1 LPDSISVIVMAF
13 NEAAGIEAV
22 VREIRGALDR
32 IGRRSEIVIVDD
44 GSADPTAEVAERLAK
59 EVPDVRVVRHRE
71 NQGLGGV
78 YRTGFREAAHDLV
91 TFFPA
96 DGQFPASIIEQFVP
110 LAAECDLVLGYL
122 PDRGGSPAALLSH
135 AERLLYRLMFG
146 AFPRFQGIMLFRREI
161 LDRIELTSA
170 GRGWGVV
177 MELIVRASRGGF
189 RIRSEPTSWRP
200 RAQGRSRV
208 LNLATI
214 WSNFRQ
220 AVALLRRL

>member
-1 LPDSISVIVMAF
+1 VIVMAF
-13 NEAAGIEAV
+13 NEAAGIEGV

-32 IGRRSEIVIVDD
+32 IGRPSEIVIVDD
-44 GSADPTAEVAERLAK
+44 GSADPTAEVAERLVK
-59 EVPDVRVVRHRE
+59 DVPGVRVVRHLE

-110 LAAECDLVLGYL
+110 LAADCDLVLGFL
-122 PDRGGSPAALLSH
+122 PDRGGSLAALLSQ

-161 LDRIELTSA
+161 LDRIQLTSA

-189 RIRSEPTSWRP
+189 RIRSEPTCWRP

-208 LNLATI
+208 LNPRTI